1 MVSKQRY
8 TPWLWIPSLFVAEE
22 IPSAVVIYVAL
33 IMFLQFGADET
44 MAAVYSGLLFLPWVF
59 KSYLYTKVQKA
70 STFKWRIHVVEL
82 LLFVCLMGI
91 AVYLTEYRVKAAVL
105 FLFMFVLSFF
115 CAWHELLSRIYYSR
129 MLTRREQDI
138 YGNTK
143 MISSQISLV
152 VTYGLLI
159 IVAGFFEVFFRS
171 YQKAWAMESA
181 LVAGGFLL
189 FCVVNAIV
197 LQNPRHLQHYR
208 YESFAHAV
216 KNELHVLD
224 RIRQKPHVLP
234 VLISLFFLLLPQAL
248 MFNTRVFFLLASAD
262 EGGLDCSVQDVGFA
276 QGTIGVIAFSFGLGL
291 GRALIRRYGERKMFW
306 TLALL
311 LTLSPLFY
319 MLMAIHPQPGNLWL
333 ICCVTFFAQLF
344 FGVGLNVCT
353 PFVRY
358 ISGYRYRNTLN
369 YLYVPLVATAMMLPM
384 MASGW
389 LAATMGYP
397 RFFLLN
403 TLMAPL
409 AWGVMALCRIQHILI
424 PSRNQTTLLI
434 NNEDYEQ

>member
-1 MVSKQRY
+1 M
-8 TPWLWIPSLFVAEE
+8 AEE

-82 LLFVCLMGI
+82 LMFVCLMSI

-171 YQKAWAMESA
+171 YQKAWAMESS

-189 FCVVNAIV
+189 FCIANAFF
-197 LQNPRHLQHYR
+197 LQNPHRQPHYR
-208 YESFAHAV
+208 YESFADAV

-224 RIRQKPHVLP
+224 RIRQKPHVFP
-234 VLISLFFLLLPQAL
+234 VLVSLFFLLFPQAL
-248 MFNTRVFFLLASAD
+248 MFNTRVFFLFASAN

-276 QGTIGVIAFSFGLGL
+276 QGTIGVIAFSLGLGL
-291 GRALIRRYGERKMFW
+291 GRALLRRFGEQK
-306 TLALL
+306 TLWGLACT
-311 LTLSPLFY
+311 LTLSPAFY
-319 MLMAIHPQPGNLWL
+319 LLMAMHPQPGRLWL
-333 ICCVTFFAQLF
+333 ICLVTFFAQLF
-344 FGVGLNVCT
+344 FGIGLNVCT

-358 ISGYRYRNTLN
+358 ISEYRYRNTLN

-389 LAATMGYP
+389 LATTLGYP

-403 TLMAPL
+403 TLMAPI
-409 AWGVMALCRIQHILI
+409 AWGVMAICRIQHILLK
-424 PSRNQTTLLI
+424 PSNQHTLPTD
-434 NNEDYEQ
+434 NEDTEQ